1 MTDCMI
7 SCGERHGT
15 EQWVLEG
22 KWRADTEDLSS
33 TSESSKTQDESP
45 KTKRRRKRNYSS
57 EYLSLGFTSVR
68 PEDNHVPVSVLCL
81 EVRANKALKS
91 CKLCRH
97 LETVLIE
104 V

>member
-1 MTDCMI
+1 MTDYMI
-7 SCGERHGT
+7 RCGERHGI
-15 EQWVLEG
+15 ERWVLEG
-22 KWRADTEDLSS
+22 KWRADTEGLNS

-45 KTKRRRKRNYSS
+45 KTKRRRKTKHSS

-68 PEDNHVPVSVLCL
+68 PEDNHLPVCVLGL
-81 EVRANKALKS
+81 EVLANKGLKL

-97 LETVLIE
+97 LETVLIK